1 MLAASFSINV
11 SAAPFSTDTSVPFPG
26 DDYSVY
32 QWGLYNEGQLII
44 DSTSISTE
52 AFEAMYKS
60 FLEWVDS
67 GGLGVPPMRLSPE
80 DLIHTRTQS
89 LPGADMNVKKA
100 LELYDMQKASGAQL
114 RDVTVAII
122 DTGIDTG
129 HLELMDALWVN
140 ADEIPGDGIDN
151 DQNGYIDDI
160 NGYNFFDH
168 NNIIRTTRVA
178 DIHGTHAAGTI
189 AAKRGNGGMAGL
201 TDNEHV
207 KIMALKALGSN
218 GGGTEES
225 IIEAIRYAEANG
237 ADICNLSLGGTDLF
251 PELSEIIASSRMLFV
266 ISSGNG
272 DASGVGNNIDQSPVY
287 PASYP
292 YDNIISVANLSLTGS
307 LSRSSNYGV
316 QSVDIAAPG
325 TYILSTIPGNRFDF
339 LTGTSMAAP
348 MVTGVC
354 AMVYSFRQDFDLS
367 EVRIAVL
374 ASAKKMDSLNGLVA
388 SGGIPDMYAAM
399 TFGWTQ

>member
-1 MLAASFSINV
+1 MKNRSFIAITIVFVLLALTACQPRYIIF
-11 SAAPFSTDTSVPFPG
+11 PFPG

-52 AFEAMYKS
+52 AYEAMYRS

-100 LELYDMQKASGAQL
+100 LELYDMQKASGAEL

-168 NNIIRTTRVA
+168 NNVLRSNMIA

-189 AAKRGNGGMAGL
+189 GAKRGNGGMSRACRHTRGF
-201 TDNEHV
+201 
-207 KIMALKALGSN
+207 
-218 GGGTEES
+218 
-225 IIEAIRYAEANG
+225 
-237 ADICNLSLGGTDLF
+237 SLAVC
-251 PELSEIIASSRMLFV
+251 P
-266 ISSGNG
+266 
-272 DASGVGNNIDQSPVY
+272 SPS
-287 PASYP
+287 AT
-292 YDNIISVANLSLTGS
+292 SLRACR
-307 LSRSSNYGV
+307 L
-316 QSVDIAAPG
+316 P
-325 TYILSTIPGNRFDF
+325 
-339 LTGTSMAAP
+339 
-348 MVTGVC
+348 
-354 AMVYSFRQDFDLS
+354 
-367 EVRIAVL
+367 
-374 ASAKKMDSLNGLVA
+374 
-388 SGGIPDMYAAM
+388 
-399 TFGWTQ
+399 